1 MSYYFKVNH
10 VSIIFNDNLPL
21 AWDGK
26 NKDFTDALEEI
37 NDHIK
42 SSAELVMIV
51 YGNYTLEKLDR
62 LLKGV
67 LDNADDNC
75 LVMTQ
80 LLQNADENPVLFL
93 IA

>member
-51 YGNYTLEKLDR
+51 YGNY
-62 LLKGV
+62 
-67 LDNADDNC
+67 
-75 LVMTQ
+75 LVGMRSQ
-80 LLQNADENPVLFL
+80 FHQSIHNDYISRSGQSRSFVIDSIDE
-93 IA
+93 